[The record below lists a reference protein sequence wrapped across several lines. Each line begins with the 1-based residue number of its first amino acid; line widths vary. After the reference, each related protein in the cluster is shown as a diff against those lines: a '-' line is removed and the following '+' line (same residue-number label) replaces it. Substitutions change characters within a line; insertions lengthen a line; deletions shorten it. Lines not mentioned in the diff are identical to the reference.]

1 MNRPD
6 PNASDGKNGARPKPK
21 PKPKAK
27 VASEKEQEVA
37 EALFD
42 LANLAALAG
51 GDEPSGPAKRKRA
64 RGKKDAGDDGGDG
77 AKAAKRETEN
87 FGDAVPGTVPAGVP
101 GGFPGAAANPLQAL
115 FSNPTA
121 MSAMAS
127 HLYGAPGAAAAMGAG
142 FGGIPGF
149 DIQSMAAAL
158 GGAPPPPPPPGA
170 RPPGALKRCAAHVYI
185 AHFIDYQQ
193 QMSRY
198 SLLAKP
204 MDCLLYTSPSPRD
217 GLLSRMPSSA

>member
-1 MNRPD
+1 MKRPD

-158 GGAPPPPPPPGA
+158 RQTAQCLTRVRIEA
-170 RPPGALKRCAAHVYI
+170 VASERAA
-185 AHFIDYQQ
+185 A
-193 QMSRY
+193 SSCST
-198 SLLAKP
+198 SLL
-204 MDCLLYTSPSPRD
+204 CCREVRRPSW
-217 GLLSRMPSSA
+217 S

>member
-1 MNRPD
+1 MKRPD

-158 GGAPPPPPPPGA
+158 GGAPPRRRRPA
-170 RPPGALKRCAAHVYI
+170 R
-185 AHFIDYQQ
+185 
-193 QMSRY
+193 
-198 SLLAKP
+198 
-204 MDCLLYTSPSPRD
+204 
-217 GLLSRMPSSA
+217 GL

>member
-1 MNRPD
+1 MKRPD

-77 AKAAKRETEN
+77 AKAAKRETEH
-87 FGDAVPGTVPAGVP
+87 A
-101 GGFPGAAANPLQAL
+101 
-115 FSNPTA
+115 
-121 MSAMAS
+121 SARRA
-127 HLYGAPGAAAAMGAG
+127 
-142 FGGIPGF
+142 
-149 DIQSMAAAL
+149 
-158 GGAPPPPPPPGA
+158 
-170 RPPGALKRCAAHVYI
+170 
-185 AHFIDYQQ
+185 
-193 QMSRY
+193 
-198 SLLAKP
+198 
-204 MDCLLYTSPSPRD
+204 
-217 GLLSRMPSSA
+217 